1 MSQFNHDFSKCLNRC
16 HDITK
21 QTSLAHMEFFAKENF
36 TGTFLRKSLPN
47 WIHFH
52 EKILNDFT
60 QPILVVQYEKLK
72 TNLLEEMRRILSFL
86 GFNLTKEIESCLQF
100 DFNGNFKRKQ
110 RPQEELYEIYE
121 NFTNKQLEEF
131 DEIYEKYLQ
140 KFQQFQYKV

>member
-1 MSQFNHDFSKCLNRC
+1 
-16 HDITK
+16 
-21 QTSLAHMEFFAKENF
+21 MEFFAKENF